1 MPSTNVKLAIGGTVL
16 AGIAYYLYQSNAATA
31 AAAQLSASGTPA
43 ATDPNAAAVAN
54 ILASTGPQKAINPIA
69 PVNSPPTTPTTPSGI
84 LTSLPNSMVHYWPD
98 TDVLAL
104 VGPSHGG
111 SAPRTAPKPGEGYVS
126 ALDLFYEVSMA
137 GKNVIFQQVTGAV
150 PTNVT
155 GGPAPAAPVYT
166 YFRLM
171 EPNEPIPVGWSL
183 FLGPNAA
190 DAAYR
195 AASINI
201 AAMQNVPV
209 PASSQNAPPAVA
221 VPAVPALPPQPVQP
235 PMWFSGT
242 TPQTTGQISVPALP
256 PQPVQPPM
264 WFSGT
269 TPQTTGQISVP
280 AGFSVDASGNIL
292 DSSGSV
298 IGSAGGAASSIAPP
312 TPLASRQ
319 PAILSG
325 LKGQYLTLINAAPG
339 LASYSLTP
347 NGPADY
353 PALDLV
359 YTANRN
365 GSQIF
370 FDLTGDPAVAGSQ
383 ILYVADANMAA
394 PTASSMLMFAP
405 GDVVG
410 AAAAAGIDPASI
422 QVITMPQPIYAVGSV
437 PAPTSTLAPLR
448 FGGV

>member
-1 MPSTNVKLAIGGTVL
+1 MPSKNVKLAIGGTVL
-16 AGIAYYLYQSNAATA
+16 AAVAYYLYKSNADATAAATSLNQSAAA
-31 AAAQLSASGTPA
+31 AAAQLAAS
-43 ATDPNAAAVAN
+43 NAASNVAAAKDVSSA
-54 ILASTGPQKAINPIA
+54 LATVGPQKAI
-69 PVNSPPTTPTTPSGI
+69 SPLTTPTTPTTVVGI
-84 LTSLPNSMVHYWPD
+84 LGSLPNSMIHFWPD

-150 PTNVT
+150 PSNVS
-155 GGPAPAAPVYT
+155 GGPAPTAPVYT

-171 EPNEPIPVGWSL
+171 EPNEPIPVGWNL

-221 VPAVPALPPQPVQP
+221 VPA
-235 PMWFSGT
+235 
-242 TPQTTGQISVPALP
+242 VPALP

-359 YTANRN
+359 YTANRS

-383 ILYVADANMAA
+383 ILYVADASMAA

-405 GDVVG
+405 GDVVA
-410 AAAAAGIDPASI
+410 AAAAAGIDPATI
-422 QVITMPQPIYAVGSV
+422 QVITMPSPMYAVGTGLGSGAA
-437 PAPTSTLAPLR
+437 APTTIAMPVAMR
-448 FGGV
+448 FAGV

>member
-242 TPQTTGQISVPALP
+242 TPQTTGQISVPA
-256 PQPVQPPM
+256 
-264 WFSGT
+264 
-269 TPQTTGQISVP
+269 
-280 AGFSVDASGNIL
+280 GFSVDASGNIL